1 MGNIDNSEPQKSAS
15 KRQHHPGHME
25 AVMETSL
32 NKELATGAAM
42 RHVYII
48 LQVIVTSSNLSLST
62 ET

>member
-1 MGNIDNSEPQKSAS
+1 MGNADNSESQKSTL

-25 AVMETSL
+25 AVIETSL

-42 RHVYII
+42 RRVYII